1 MATLLLVC
9 NTSRSLV
16 NLNQPCWLLTIARL
30 IKSQITQK
38 STSNAERTLAL
49 LTMNL
54 RIAIRVMKTN
64 KDRLDVSWQA
74 TLSER

>member
-16 NLNQPCWLLTIARL
+16 NLIQPCWLLTIARL

-74 TLSER
+74 TFSER